1 MRLRRLRLCSCF
13 YSLFG
18 TTKYTRPFY
27 LIKQQNIWK
36 YLCVYF
42 TCIFVNNCILQKQ
55 PFVSDEHQKHLPK
68 GGQQKDILKSSAKFT
83 KKKNVCARAFLNKV
97 VSYACNFIKK
107 RPTELFPS
115 KFCEI
120 FKNTS
125 FYRTPLKTASDSS
138 LLTGL
143 VSFKDECIWPF
154 LMYIFERRQANER
167 LIKVPSIPCQ

>member
-1 MRLRRLRLCSCF
+1 M
-13 YSLFG
+13 
-18 TTKYTRPFY
+18 
-27 LIKQQNIWK
+27 
-36 YLCVYF
+36 
-42 TCIFVNNCILQKQ
+42 NNCILQKQ

-68 GGQQKDILKSSAKFT
+68 GGQQKGILKSSAKFT

-143 VSFKDECIWPF
+143 VSFKDECI
-154 LMYIFERRQANER
+154 
-167 LIKVPSIPCQ
+167 

>member
-68 GGQQKDILKSSAKFT
+68 GGQQKVFLKVLQNSQ
-83 KKKNVCARAFLNKV
+83 KKNVCARAFLNKV